1 MRLSTALVSLLLL
14 AGTIPSQAA
23 SPHHCAAAAVKQAEK
38 LLAFHSDNDDRAT
51 IDSNSVRVIGTVGAL
66 AGKGRFDVIEVYGS
80 IYKADYRMR
89 LIYAQ
94 IPGDCVLMGQE
105 ILERSDPY

>member
-1 MRLSTALVSLLLL
+1 MRIPALLACLALL
-14 AGTIPSQAA
+14 AGTAATQAA
-23 SPHHCAAAAVKQAEK
+23 PRPRCADAAVKQAQK

-51 IDSNSVRVIGTVGAL
+51 VDPDSVKAIGTVGAL
-66 AGKGRFDVIEVYGS
+66 VGKGRFDVIEVEGS
-80 IYKADYRMR
+80 IYKGNYRMR